1 MNKLERY
8 IELHSSAGTEA
19 DNALL
24 AELDRATNLR
34 AIQPKMVSG
43 RVQGAFLTLITRMLR
58 PQLVLEIGTFTG
70 YSALSIAA
78 GLGKEDE
85 EFQIAAGFWE
95 NDSEIQ
101 IIAGSEDEEAYPL
114 DAESR
119 EGDSE
124 FPIAAGSSK
133 SPEIHTVEIDDELE
147 YIAREFF
154 ARSPHGHKIHMH
166 IGSALEV
173 VPKLARRLGRPF
185 DMVFIDGDK
194 REYPAYYQMLMGVGV
209 NSRDGGQTH
218 DGECIHDR
226 GSTHDHIHDHI
237 HDPTHVHPHVHADE
251 NENENRNGNR
261 SACDTKSA
269 PMVRSGTIILT
280 DNVLWYGKV
289 VEPDAVKQA
298 DRMSQGIMEFNRMV
312 AADPRV
318 ENVILP
324 LRDGI
329 NLIRVK

>member
-1 MNKLERY
+1 MNKLEQY
-8 IELHSSAGTEA
+8 IEEYSSVGTKA

-34 AIQPKMVSG
+34 EIQPKMVSG

-78 GLGKEDE
+78 GLGEDNE
-85 EFQIAAGFWE
+85 EFQIVAGLGEDNNELQTVTGLGVRGNVF
-95 NDSEIQ
+95 SSAQ
-101 IIAGSEDEEAYPL
+101 GSG
-114 DAESR
+114 ESK
-119 EGDSE
+119 SE
-124 FPIAAGSSK
+124 FPIVAGSSK

-147 YIAREFF
+147 EIASEFF
-154 ARSPHGHKIHMH
+154 ARSPHGHRIHLH

-173 VPKLARRLGRPF
+173 VPKLAQQLGQPF

-194 REYPAYYQMLMGVGV
+194 REYPAYYQMLMG
-209 NSRDGGQTH
+209 DY
-218 DGECIHDR
+218 
-226 GSTHDHIHDHI
+226 GS
-237 HDPTHVHPHVHADE
+237 A
-251 NENENRNGNR
+251 R
-261 SACDTKSA
+261 DTKPA

-289 VEPDAVKQA
+289 AEPNALKQA

-312 AADPRV
+312 ATDPRV